1 MKTRYINHQILP
13 AKKKLPHALLLAA
26 RCQIL
31 LLLLIL
37 FAIFTPVTIQAANLS
52 GNLPRSIVVTEKG
65 NRTSYKVKSVPEITL
80 NGTAISSDY
89 PLMKLGQVWMA
100 PGEQFFQDKLGFGY
114 QYNET
119 DHTVTLKNPALDVTF
134 LFTLDSNTAK
144 INGTDIS
151 LDHAAVWAKDVE
163 TGEKTVLLPLVNVI
177 EKSKLSIHIT
187 KNTINIKND
196 VLYHAIALSKEE
208 LDQQKYNNAID
219 GICIK
224 KAKAAGER
232 SLYIDTLKN
241 LSNADVS
248 YQDSETT
255 TEVQMVFPKTRNLLG
270 ELTQTFSEGAISKI
284 EVREDEQ
291 YNTVVTIAYKMK
303 FIYTKKF
310 SGTHVITTF
319 SVADYDLRIALPSK
333 VKFSSITTTDQ
344 YWKKCFLIIIPGNH
358 VNYYKKNAPFKST
371 SVIKSAKV
379 SKTAEGNTKITV
391 TTTKLQGYRLQEG
404 NGFFSVNV
412 GSPKS
417 MYKNIVMLDAGHG
430 GKDRGAVKNG
440 LKEKTLNYNIIYKK
454 AKKYFDSKDSNV
466 KAYWTRH
473 DDTLIN
479 LYKRPKYSAAYD
491 ADLFISLH
499 MNSAPNS
506 AANGTEVYYSR
517 NNNKKNRSGLSSK
530 ILAKRMYSTLI
541 NDMGTSRRGVKQAG
555 FVVIKRNTVP
565 SVLIELGFVS
575 GNRDS
580 KNLRKSSYQ
589 TRAAKSIYR
598 GVSNVFK
605 SYPTKR

>member
-1 MKTRYINHQILP
+1 MKTRYYNIQIL
-13 AKKKLPHALLLAA
+13 
-26 RCQIL
+26 CQRIFIL
-31 LLLLIL
+31 MLVIL
-37 FAIFTPVTIQAANLS
+37 CSGLTPLTIQAANLS
-52 GNLPRSIVVTEKG
+52 KALPRSIVITEG
-65 NRTSYKVKSVPEITL
+65 RNRTSYKVKSVPEITL
-80 NGTAISSDY
+80 NGAAISSDY

-100 PGEQFFQDKLGFGY
+100 PGEQFFRDKLGFGY

-134 LFTLDSNTAK
+134 LFTMDSNSAK
-144 INGTDIS
+144 MNGANIS
-151 LDHAAVWAKDVE
+151 LDHAVVWAKDVE

-177 EKSKLSIHIT
+177 EKSKLSIQVT

-196 VLYHAIALSKEE
+196 LPYHAVALPKEE

-219 GICIK
+219 GICIQK
-224 KAKAAGER
+224 GKAAGER
-232 SLYIDTLKN
+232 SLYVDTLKN

-248 YQDSETT
+248 YHNKETGSNAA
-255 TEVQMVFPKTRNLLG
+255 TELQIVFPKTRNLLG
-270 ELTQTFSEGAISKI
+270 DFMQTFSEGAISKI
-284 EVREDEQ
+284 TVKEDEQ
-291 YNTVVTIAYKMK
+291 YNTVITVEYKIK
-303 FIYTKKF
+303 FIYSKKF

-319 SVADYDLRIALPSK
+319 SVADYDLRIALPSG
-333 VKFSSITTTDQ
+333 VKFSSITASDQ
-344 YWKKCFLIIIPGNH
+344 YWKKRFLIIVPGNH
-358 VNYYKKNAPFKST
+358 VSYYKKNVPVKNN
-371 SVIKSAKV
+371 SVIKSVKV

-391 TTTKLQGYRLQEG
+391 TTTKLQGYRLKAG
-404 NGFFSVNV
+404 TGFFSVDI

-417 MYKNIVMLDAGHG
+417 IYKNIVMLDAGHG

-440 LKEKTLNYNIIYKK
+440 LKEKTLNYNIIYTK
-454 AKKYFDSKDSNV
+454 AKKYFESQDSNV

-517 NNNKKNRSGLSSK
+517 NNNKKNRAGLTSK
-530 ILAKRMYSTLI
+530 ILAQRMYSTLI
-541 NDMGTSRRGVKQAG
+541 NDMGTRRRGVKQAG
-555 FVVIKRNTVP
+555 FVVIKNNTVP

-575 GNRDS
+575 GSRDS